1 MSHTAPRATASAIMR
16 ASPYEWVTRVEANP
30 QFSIAQ
36 AVSPA
41 GVGSVA
47 PVAVRFTP
55 VIAYW
60 SPSYGQHRERRL
72 GVPDRAPGHGQARPG
87 RARDRARQ
95 VRESR
100 GLLGERGRRD
110 GDDPA
115 ARGGHAATAGR
126 VAERRADRAGDRDAR
141 CWTAAGAARPRR
153 ESVRCRSSPAWWGAR
168 CWAIW

>member
-16 ASPYEWVTRVEANP
+16 ASPYEWVTRVEPNP

-60 SPSYGQHRERRL
+60 SPSYGQHRDRRL
-72 GVPDRAPGHGQARPG
+72 GVPDCAPGQGQARPG
-87 RARDRARQ
+87 GARARARKA
-95 VRESR
+95 
-100 GLLGERGRRD
+100 RD
-110 GDDPA
+110 
-115 ARGGHAATAGR
+115 
-126 VAERRADRAGDRDAR
+126 
-141 CWTAAGAARPRR
+141 
-153 ESVRCRSSPAWWGAR
+153 
-168 CWAIW
+168 